1 MLQQLISGLEA
12 GSWYALIGMAVVVIM
27 KATDVP
33 NFSMA
38 EMGLVAAYVSWGLLD
53 KMDHS
58 GVRAFKVGIVPFTIS
73 SKIPKTEQV
82 ALYVAEARTMGVPV
96 LAPEINASGW
106 DFGIEDIDGKPNIRF
121 GLGAIKNVGQ
131 AAVQLII
138 EERDRNGKFKN
149 LNEFARRVD
158 LRAVGKR
165 ALECLIKVGAMD
177 MFGNRAAMLASLD
190 RIVSIS
196 SNHFRAA
203 ESGP

>member
-73 SKIPKTEQV
+73 IMVGLIV
-82 ALYVAEARTMGVPV
+82 AFALGAVIERV
-96 LAPEINASGW
+96 LMR
-106 DFGIEDIDGKPNIRF
+106 RF
-121 GLGAIKNVGQ
+121 GGLSGLHVSTPGA
-131 AAVQLII
+131 
-138 EERDRNGKFKN
+138 F
-149 LNEFARRVD
+149 
-158 LRAVGKR
+158 
-165 ALECLIKVGAMD
+165 
-177 MFGNRAAMLASLD
+177 S
-190 RIVSIS
+190 SIS
-196 SNHFRAA
+196 SWSLPSFWLVVTSKDVMSSPPFPA
-203 ESGP
+203 P